1 MTPTIAQLLET
12 IKSLQKKATTDDL
25 RQQYVNLVVFDIG
38 GICGTT
44 CSMASKTYTEDDVQ
58 KIMVQLLN
66 SQSGRNDSESIV
78 DKIIHLY
85 NDKYPLIF
93 GPIKWVA
100 RSETKLKRQKQQD
113 DKEKMKARIEKFVGA
128 KSKNEQKY

>member
-25 RQQYVNLVVFDIG
+25 RQQYVNLVVFDMVEFAEQPTVWHQKPI
-38 GICGTT
+38 
-44 CSMASKTYTEDDVQ
+44 MRMMFR

-66 SQSGRNDSESIV
+66 SQSVRNDSESIV

-100 RSETKLKRQKQQD
+100 RS
-113 DKEKMKARIEKFVGA
+113 
-128 KSKNEQKY
+128 